1 MARIYLNLGDTG
13 NALSTMRKCLIIGKE
28 AKNPILKAHLLH
40 NIGTVLFYRGDSA
53 GLTDIKQALEIRRKL
68 NDKNGIVNSCITLA
82 NLFVKHRQNKEA
94 DVYIKEAEK
103 YLPAITNVR
112 NEALYYNMMGRRHA
126 NNPDQSIKYF
136 EKAIVILKGLNAGT
150 DLEESLQ
157 SLISTYGDNPKYA
170 SAKLRAYELL
180 ETVSAKLNK
189 ANIQKLIMQQKYD
202 EQLQIRQAMFQ
213 VEEKIH
219 EEKNNSE
226 KKRRDLYMAGILLI
240 LAITIVY
247 SFFLF
252 KAVRKIRKNNI
263 IISEQKQEV
272 EKQKQLVEEKHKDIT
287 DSINYAQRIQS
298 ALILSEQ
305 SLSRHFKEAFVLF
318 KPRDIVSG
326 DFYWFT
332 EHEGKK
338 IVALAD
344 CTGHGVPGAFMSM
357 IGITLLNQIVNEKGI
372 TSPAQ
377 ILTQLRKEVIRA
389 LSTDASGKQDG
400 MDMAIISI
408 HRNEIVFA
416 GANSKALIFNN
427 GAFTELMPDKQ
438 PIGNY
443 EMQTDFTEQRIT
455 LENAAKIYL
464 FSDGIVD
471 QFGGNRAEKN
481 LFGKKLKIK
490 QLKEWIISTS
500 GLTLSAQKN
509 VIAQKLEE
517 WKNGFE
523 QTDDISLIGIKLS

>member
-1 MARIYLNLGDTG
+1 V
-13 NALSTMRKCLIIGKE
+13 K
-28 AKNPILKAHLLH
+28 LK
-40 NIGTVLFYRGDSA
+40 
-53 GLTDIKQALEIRRKL
+53 
-68 NDKNGIVNSCITLA
+68 
-82 NLFVKHRQNKEA
+82 QNEQA
-94 DVYIKEAEK
+94 DVYIKEAGK
-103 YLPAITNVR
+103 YLPEISNVR
-112 NEALYYNMMGRRHA
+112 NKALYYNMLGRRHA
-126 NNPDQSIKYF
+126 DNKDEAIKYF
-136 EKAIVILKGLNAGT
+136 EKAIEILKSLNAGT

-157 SLISTYGDNPKYA
+157 YLIDTYGSDPKYA

-180 ETVSAKLNK
+180 ETVSAKINK
-189 ANIQKLIMQQKYD
+189 ANIQKQMMQQKYD
-202 EQLQIRQAMFQ
+202 EQLQMHQAMFQ
-213 VEEKIH
+213 VEEKIR
-219 EEKNNSE
+219 EERNHAE
-226 KKRRDLYMAGILLI
+226 KKRRDLYMAGILVI

-252 KAVRKIRKNNI
+252 KAIKKIRKNNV

-305 SLSRHFKEAFVLF
+305 SLSKHFKEAFVLF

-357 IGITLLNQIVNEKGI
+357 IGITLLNQVVNEKGI
-372 TSPAQ
+372 TSPAS

-400 MDMAIISI
+400 MDMAIVCIED
-408 HRNEIVFA
+408 NEVVFA
-416 GANSKALIFNN
+416 GANSRALILSG
-427 GAFTELMPDKQ
+427 GALTELVPDKQ

-443 EMQTDFTEQRIT
+443 DKQTEFTEQRIP
-455 LENAAKIYL
+455 LSSNMEIYL

-471 QFGGNRAEKN
+471 QFGGSRAEKN
-481 LFGKKLKIK
+481 SFGKKLKIK

-500 GLTLSAQKN
+500 GLTLSARKN

-517 WKNGFE
+517 WKKGFE
-523 QTDDISLIGIKLS
+523 QTDDISLIGIKVS